1 MVATEGRDRCD
12 FKLDRP
18 VPHDQN
24 KILRFDAKQKHIYN
38 HQVPFMSGRIDCQ
51 PDPAKKWTPF
61 DFEATE
67 VERQSNPRGTGNQVE
82 HLRI

>member
-1 MVATEGRDRCD
+1 M
-12 FKLDRP
+12 
-18 VPHDQN
+18 QN
-24 KILRFDAKQKHIYN
+24 KDHITI
-38 HQVPFMSGRIDCQ
+38 QVPFMSGRIDCQ

>member
-1 MVATEGRDRCD
+1 
-12 FKLDRP
+12 
-18 VPHDQN
+18 
-24 KILRFDAKQKHIYN
+24 
-38 HQVPFMSGRIDCQ
+38 MSGRIDCR

>member
-1 MVATEGRDRCD
+1 M
-12 FKLDRP
+12 
-18 VPHDQN
+18 QN
-24 KILRFDAKQKHIYN
+24 KNQITI
-38 HQVPFMSGRIDCQ
+38 QVPFMSGRIDCQ

-82 HLRI
+82 HLGIYEEPR